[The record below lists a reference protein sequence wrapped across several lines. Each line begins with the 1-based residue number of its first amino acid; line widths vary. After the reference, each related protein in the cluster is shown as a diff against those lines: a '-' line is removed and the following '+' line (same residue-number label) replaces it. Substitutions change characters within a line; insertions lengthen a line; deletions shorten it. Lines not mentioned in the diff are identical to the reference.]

1 MVKDCEFAGIAWV
14 ACAQTEP
21 VYDSDIDLTAIPI
34 EVGSLDGRFALKVRT
49 NAIADL
55 SFLGDLESISDSYWI
70 MSRTYDP
77 ESDTYTQEMDFC
89 ASVKNHKVTGMT
101 TNVLDSAYD
110 RVENHFSELVIDAA

>member
-1 MVKDCEFAGIAWV
+1 MKKHHDGSIFYQIYFRIAWL
-14 ACAQTEP
+14 ACAQPEP

-34 EVGSLDGRFALKVRT
+34 EVGSLDERFALKVRT

-77 ESDTYTQEMDFC
+77 DATPTL
-89 ASVKNHKVTGMT
+89 KKWI
-101 TNVLDSAYD
+101 SAPQ
-110 RVENHFSELVIDAA
+110 STLKLLG